1 MDISNVLNVKNIKLN
16 MMAKSKE
23 EAIEELTD
31 LLVQDGAVINKE
43 DFLKDVWLREEQGS
57 TGFENHIAIPH
68 GKSSGVARTAL
79 AMGRTQY
86 EIPWETMDGSDVR
99 CIILFAVCLVDQNA
113 THIRLLSQVSGSL
126 ADEEIIEKL
135 LQENDPQKIID
146 LLNAENESANAY
158 RHYHLCHSMAIKS
171 LLENRYEY
179 CRNYSLYCWHCPYLY
194 RAKEN

>member
-16 MMAKSKE
+16 LMAKSKE
-23 EAIEELTD
+23 EAVEELTD
-31 LLVQDGAVINKE
+31 LLVRDGAVNNKAQ
-43 DFLKDVWLREEQGS
+43 FLKDVWLREEQGS

-79 AMGRTQY
+79 AIGRTQY

-126 ADEEIIEKL
+126 ADEEIIEEL
-135 LQENDPQKIID
+135 LKENDPQKIIE
-146 LLNAENESANAY
+146 LLSSEDEGINA
-158 RHYHLCHSMAIKS
+158 
-171 LLENRYEY
+171 
-179 CRNYSLYCWHCPYLY
+179 
-194 RAKEN
+194 